1 MAEIAQTT
9 VWENDVV
16 RNLRYVL
23 SWVTVTAVVTLA
35 AWQVVGAAQER
46 VGEVPTA
53 PLVAVSAAPRET
65 SPNDGTVSTDS
76 GPTGQSTT
84 STTSTTRPAG
94 STSGSTTSTTRPSGQ
109 STSPTSS
116 TTSTTSTTQ
125 ASLPSG
131 SATIPSVG
139 GTVTV
144 SYSGGEVYLLGASP
158 ANGFAAEVKNQG
170 PDEVRV
176 EFRSDSLKV
185 DVRARW
191 GSGGLVTT
199 VSEEP
204 ND

>member
-1 MAEIAQTT
+1 M
-9 VWENDVV
+9 
-16 RNLRYVL
+16 RYVL
-23 SWVTVTAVVTLA
+23 GWVTVTAVVTLA
-35 AWQVVGAAQER
+35 AWQVVGAAQEQ

-53 PLVAVSAAPRET
+53 PLVAVSAAPQET
-65 SPNDGTVSTDS
+65 SSTDS
-76 GPTGQSTT
+76 TGPAGSGVPDQ
-84 STTSTTRPAG
+84 STTSTTRPSG
-94 STSGSTTSTTRPSGQ
+94 SASGSTTSTTRPSGQ
-109 STSPTSS
+109 PTTPTSS

-131 SATIPSVG
+131 SATIPSPG

-144 SYSGGEVYLLGASP
+144 SYSGGEVYLVGAAP

-170 PDEVRV
+170 PQEVRV
-176 EFRSDSLKV
+176 EFRSDTLKV

-191 GSGGLVTT
+191 ESGGLVTT

>member
-1 MAEIAQTT
+1 
-9 VWENDVV
+9 
-16 RNLRYVL
+16 
-23 SWVTVTAVVTLA
+23 VTVTAVVTLA
-35 AWQVVGAAQER
+35 AWQVVGAAQEQ

-53 PLVAVSAAPRET
+53 PLVAVSAAPQET
-65 SPNDGTVSTDS
+65 SPTDTT
-76 GPTGQSTT
+76 GPLDTGVPGQSTT
-84 STTSTTRPAG
+84 STTSATGPTP
-94 STSGSTTSTTRPSGQ
+94 GSTTSTTRPSGAG
-109 STSPTSS
+109 TTPTSS

-125 ASLPSG
+125 ASLPAG
-131 SATIPSVG
+131 SATIPSAG

-144 SYSGGEVYLLGASP
+144 SYSGGEVYLVGAAP

-176 EFRSDSLKV
+176 EFSSDTLKV

-191 GSGGLVTT
+191 EAGGLVTT